1 MRWASANAHTTSNPE
16 VFASWLLAFV
26 RHNDIA
32 GVSLQETTARHGRA
46 IRKEFGESWTLK
58 QFRHWDNAERTPS
71 LLDKSADLDGLGRC
85 VRLGRKGWFG
95 WRVSK
100 PHPPSSM
107 TTVKTP
113 GVTIGSTH
121 APPGVD
127 AFPSGLK
134 GKADRVAAW
143 IAFVKAF
150 RRWAKA
156 NPGPF
161 VVFADWND
169 PAWRRGPFSI
179 HWLAKKTGARM
190 VTRGGIDYA
199 LVRDCR
205 VTDAEK
211 APGGPGMDHGVFL
224 LDILDIDSK

>member
-1 MRWASANAHTTSNPE
+1 MKWMSANAHTTSNPDA
-16 VFASWLLAFV
+16 FASWLLAFV
-26 RHNDIA
+26 RHNDVA
-32 GVSLQETTARHGRA
+32 GVSLQECTVRHGRSLRA
-46 IRKEFGESWTLK
+46 HADGDYSLK
-58 QFRHWDNAERTPS
+58 QLRHWDNAERTPILVDS
-71 LLDKSADLDGLGRC
+71 DIEVEQLRC

-95 WRVSK
+95 WRVSQ
-100 PHPPSSM
+100 PHPPSSL
-107 TTVKTP
+107 TVITLP

-127 AFPSGLK
+127 AYPSGLK

-169 PAWRRGPFSI
+169 PASRRGLYSI
-179 HWLAKKTGARM
+179 HWLAKKTGAHI

-199 LVRDCR
+199 LVRGCR
-205 VTDAEK
+205 VSGAAK
-211 APGGPGMDHGVFL
+211 APGGPGMDHDVFL
-224 LDILDIDSK
+224 CDIDSE

>member
-1 MRWASANAHTTSNPE
+1 MKWAGVNAHTTSDPR
-16 VFASWLLAFV
+16 VFASWLHQFV
-26 RHNDIA
+26 IA
-32 GVSLQETTARHGRA
+32 NGVAGASLQETTSRHGQA
-46 IRKEFGESWTLK
+46 IRRKFPNAWSLK
-58 QFRHWDNAERTPS
+58 QFQHRDGAERTPILVS
-71 LLDKSADLDGLGRC
+71 PDVDVESSRC
-85 VRLGRKGWFG
+85 VRMGRKGWFG
-95 WRVSK
+95 WRVKRQHS
-100 PHPPSSM
+100 PSSM
-107 TTVKTP
+107 TTVSLP

-127 AFPSGLK
+127 AYPSGLR

-179 HWLAKKTGARM
+179 NWLAQKTGSHI

-199 LVRDCR
+199 LVRGCR
-205 VTDAEK
+205 VSEVRR
-211 APGGPGMDHGVFL
+211 APGGPGMDHDVFL
-224 LDILDIDSK
+224 CDIDSE

>member
-1 MRWASANAHTTSNPE
+1 MKWMSANAHTTSNPDP
-16 VFASWLLAFV
+16 FAKWLVAFV
-26 RHNDIA
+26 QHNEVA
-32 GVSLQETTARHGRA
+32 GVSLQETTIRHGRA
-46 IRKEFGESWTLK
+46 IRRESGKGWALK
-58 QFRHWDNAERTPS
+58 QLRHWDNAERTPILIDS
-71 LLDKSADLDGLGRC
+71 DIEVDAVRC
-85 VRLGRKGWFG
+85 VRLGRKGWYG

-107 TTVKTP
+107 TTVKLP

-121 APPGVD
+121 PPPGVD
-127 AFPSGLK
+127 AYPSGLR

-156 NPGPF
+156 NPEPF

-169 PAWRRGPFSI
+169 PAWRRGLYSI
-179 HWLAKKTGARM
+179 HWLAKKCGARI

-199 LVRDCR
+199 LVRGCR
-205 VTDAEK
+205 VTDAERV
-211 APGGPGMDHGVFL
+211 PGGPGMDHDAFL
-224 LDILDIDSK
+224 VSILDNDSE